1 MIKLHIINMKNFLN
15 AVNSCLGKVYLL
27 SPDGEK
33 VNICREETA
42 QNNLWN
48 QYRQNKNYL
57 RLALEIPEPKDYMNV
72 VLSYIGNY

>member
-27 SPDGEK
+27 SPDGGK

-72 VLSYIGNY
+72 VSSYIGNC